1 MILCTLIEHFT
12 CEFLPISLHY
22 KHFDFDFLVL
32 DTYMQL
38 LYALEIIN
46 IWSIFTPTVHYR
58 KHLTFLFCNE
68 RKHCLF
74 FGQAIEKLQSQSQK
88 QIKKQTKKFCVE
100 RNEKP

>member
-46 IWSIFTPTVHYR
+46 I
-58 KHLTFLFCNE
+58 
-68 RKHCLF
+68 
-74 FGQAIEKLQSQSQK
+74 
-88 QIKKQTKKFCVE
+88 
-100 RNEKP
+100 